1 MVNAGLILS
10 ASQIS
15 TYRDECKR
23 KWGFKSIAKV
33 ATEQHAS
40 AALGT
45 EVDDTQLQPYLKDG
59 RPFDYSRPS
68 QSGYIA
74 ASALAYLPEPQTLG
88 LRVQKH
94 FVIPSPTQGSGLSYQ
109 GYVDLWLP
117 KGGIPGIEDGIYPV
131 VCDFKTTGN
140 LKWQKSAKTLET
152 DVQAQL
158 YATWAMYETGAR
170 TVDLVWIY
178 MQTKGSKKAKRTH
191 LRVMGQHV
199 AEQFRLIDSTG
210 LEMQA
215 ARQDIESQGTDL
227 EALILKTLPANA
239 DACSGYGGCP
249 FQGKCN
255 LSPSVFVD
263 AATAQ
268 AIQEMET
275 IDMSTT
281 AELLAALKAK
291 RGAGINPP
299 EKDIP
304 VVVATLS
311 TPPTQTLQPAI
322 DADADVGQIAADR
335 GVAAVEAPKRRGPG
349 RPRSAPKDPLGAD
362 VLMYQPEPVPAE
374 AHAADDAADTVA
386 RCLAAADNERAAA
399 SLQTLSCGKLTVSIA
414 NGNGNVVIEA
424 MIREGE
430 RYTDTLTR
438 LGVTL

>member
-1 MVNAGLILS
+1 MANAGLILS

-23 KWGFKSIAKV
+23 KWGFKSIAKIE
-33 ATEQHAS
+33 TEQHAS

-88 LRVQKH
+88 LEVQKH
-94 FVIPSPTQGSGLSYQ
+94 FIIPSPTAGSGLSYQ

-117 KGGIPGIEDGIYPV
+117 KGGIPGIEGGIYPV

-191 LRVMGQHV
+191 LRVLGQHV
-199 AEQFRLIDSTG
+199 AEQFRMIDATG
-210 LEMQA
+210 LEMQQ
-215 ARQDIESQGTDL
+215 ARTAIESEAGKL
-227 EALILKTLPANA
+227 EELVMQLPPNA
-239 DACSGYGGCP
+239 EACAGYGGCP
-249 FQGKCN
+249 FQGRCN

-268 AIQEMET
+268 ALSEMET
-275 IDMSTT
+275 LDMSST

-299 EKDIP
+299 EKD
-304 VVVATLS
+304 L
-311 TPPTQTLQPAI
+311 PPP
-322 DADADVGQIAADR
+322 
-335 GVAAVEAPKRRGPG
+335 GVAAPNGLQVAANLIEAISNGTAFEALSTIPGQAPEPDKEVPATAAKRGPG
-349 RPRSAPKDPLGAD
+349 RPRKTDAPKDPLGAD
-362 VLMYQPEPVPAE
+362 VAMHTEPAAE
-374 AHAADDAADTVA
+374 APPCKVTFH
-386 RCLAAADNERAAA
+386 
-399 SLQTLSCGKLTVSIA
+399 LT
-414 NGNGNVVIEA
+414 GGNVGVIIEA
-424 MIREGE
+424 MILNGE
-430 RYTDTLTR
+430 TYKDTATR
-438 LGVTL
+438 LGISV